1 MAPLLASASVLIGHA
16 RWVQATSGW
25 CEPPH
30 LWLGE
35 VGDSGTGKSPG
46 SDCLLRDVLPEIE
59 RRMLGDFPE
68 RLLEWRANVE
78 MYEARQDSWKAD
90 VREAQRRNHA
100 APMPPAEMLPPEPQA
115 PRLRQNDVTVPKL
128 AVLLGTTASKGL
140 LVIRDELT
148 GWLNSMTAYNDAD
161 REFWIEA
168 YGGRPFRVE
177 RQKNPHP
184 IIIPRLAVAVFGG
197 TQPEKLASLFKAA
210 DDGLFSRFAWVWP
223 EPLPFHL
230 ASEVPNAQ
238 WAIDSLDRLRLLDL
252 AHMPGSDETQ
262 PIYVPLT
269 EAGRSHLEAFGQEMQ
284 ALQNWAGGLMRSAYG
299 KARGLALRLA
309 LVLEFLWWAGRE
321 GMEPPPDVISDRAFL
336 AAAQLVAD
344 YFMPMAE
351 RVYGD
356 AAATTS
362 DRNAAT
368 LARWILKK
376 QPREVYVRYVL
387 REVRLHGLKRAAD
400 VHEAAE
406 ALIEAEWLEK
416 PEANSGK
423 RPRMA
428 YPVNPALWKGSK

>member
-1 MAPLLASASVLIGHA
+1 
-16 RWVQATSGW
+16 
-25 CEPPH
+25 
-30 LWLGE
+30 
-35 VGDSGTGKSPG
+35 
-46 SDCLLRDVLPEIE
+46 
-59 RRMLGDFPE
+59 
-68 RLLEWRANVE
+68 
-78 MYEARQDSWKAD
+78 
-90 VREAQRRNHA
+90 
-100 APMPPAEMLPPEPQA
+100 
-115 PRLRQNDVTVPKL
+115 
-128 AVLLGTTASKGL
+128 
-140 LVIRDELT
+140 
-148 GWLNSMTAYNDAD
+148 
-161 REFWIEA
+161 
-168 YGGRPFRVE
+168 
-177 RQKNPHP
+177 
-184 IIIPRLAVAVFGG
+184 
-197 TQPEKLASLFKAA
+197 
-210 DDGLFSRFAWVWP
+210 
-223 EPLPFHL
+223 
-230 ASEVPNAQ
+230 
-238 WAIDSLDRLRLLDL
+238 
-252 AHMPGSDETQ
+252 
-262 PIYVPLT
+262 
-269 EAGRSHLEAFGQEMQ
+269 
-284 ALQNWAGGLMRSAYG
+284 MRSAYG